1 LGKRDR
7 FILLLGVGAWNRL
20 DELQAMAFACWCARQ
35 VWHLLDKE
43 RFRRAVEM
51 AERFVNC
58 QVAEEQMN
66 TMRRWL
72 AYESRDAYTRYQI
85 GNKAPYT
92 TGFCAAQMEA
102 EEVVRAAFKGDAQTA
117 ALKSAAALG
126 NTARYAAASKEIS
139 ELYSAAISERDTTW
153 IASFRSAVRRGS
165 EAYQAAEKA
174 ALESQELKLKEML
187 GDPLVLLRSSPV

>member
-1 LGKRDR
+1 
-7 FILLLGVGAWNRL
+7 
-20 DELQAMAFACWCARQ
+20 MAFACWCARQ

-58 QVAEEQMN
+58 QVAEEEMN

-72 AYESRDAYTRYQI
+72 AHESRDAYTRYQI

-92 TGFCAAQMEA
+92 TGFCAAEMEA

-126 NTARYAAASKEIS
+126 NTARYAAASEEIS
-139 ELYSAAISERDTTW
+139 GLYSAAISERGPTRNEW
-153 IASFRSAVRRGS
+153 NASFRSAVRRGS
-165 EAYQAAEKA
+165 EAYQAAKKA

-187 GDPLVLLRSSPV
+187 GESPVLPRRSPV